1 MDQRT
6 VVSTTIFSSI
16 VMTVHNMSVYV
27 VVVVVISADRK
38 LQILRFLL
46 HTVPATMYCPLR
58 LHHPHHSSFHLTL
71 CQLFPPLLTFLPF
84 L

>member
-1 MDQRT
+1 M
-6 VVSTTIFSSI
+6 VSTAIFSSI
-16 VMTVHNMSVYV
+16 VMTVHNMSIYV
-27 VVVVVISADRK
+27 VVVDAVVISADRK

-58 LHHPHHSSFHLTL
+58 LHHPHHPSFHLTL

-84 L
+84 LQC